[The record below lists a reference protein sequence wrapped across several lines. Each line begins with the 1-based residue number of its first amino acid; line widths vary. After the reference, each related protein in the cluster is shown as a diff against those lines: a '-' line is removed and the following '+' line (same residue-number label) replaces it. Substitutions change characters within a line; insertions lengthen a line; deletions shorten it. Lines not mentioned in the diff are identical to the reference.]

1 MRESLC
7 LGNAAQVGP
16 ANELVDSLLNLDLA
30 LRCDGWVGT
39 LTSNWCRLVDEL
51 RATLRCKAHGRYL
64 DAQQGDPPEDLGW

>member
-1 MRESLC
+1 MD
-7 LGNAAQVGP
+7 AVTQVGP
-16 ANELVDSLLNLDLA
+16 ANEMVDALLNLDLA
-30 LRCDGWVGT
+30 LACDAWVGT